1 MDPGA
6 IQAASICL
14 VISSCWLTSEML
26 EMCLQPFHKQTVRR
40 SAIIIVLRVFPP
52 TLT

>member
-1 MDPGA
+1 MDPGT

-14 VISSCWLTSEML
+14 LMSSCWLTSEML
-26 EMCLQPFHKQTVRR
+26 EMRLQPFNKQTVTRL
-40 SAIIIVLRVFPP
+40 AIIIVLPVLPP

>member
-1 MDPGA
+1 MDPGT

-14 VISSCWLTSEML
+14 VMSSCWLTML
-26 EMCLQPFHKQTVRR
+26 EMRLQPFLKQTVRL
-40 SAIIIVLRVFPP
+40 SAIIVVLRVFPP

>member
-1 MDPGA
+1 MDPGT

-14 VISSCWLTSEML
+14 VMSSCWLTSEML
-26 EMCLQPFHKQTVRR
+26 EMRLQPFHKQTARL
-40 SAIIIVLRVFPP
+40 SAIIVVLRVFPP